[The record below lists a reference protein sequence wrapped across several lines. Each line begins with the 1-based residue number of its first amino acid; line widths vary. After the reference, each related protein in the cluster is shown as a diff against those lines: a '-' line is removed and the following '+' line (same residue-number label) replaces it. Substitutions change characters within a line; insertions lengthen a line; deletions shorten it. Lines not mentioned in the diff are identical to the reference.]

1 MPELE
6 GRDSY
11 LGSFPPRRG
20 RGGPGGP
27 TWMPVLGLRQSWE
40 SLPDAHPGDVEVLGS
55 PPECPSQ
62 GCSSPGGPTR
72 MPVPGAQRS
81 WGPRPDAHPGDAE
94 VLGVPPRCPSQGH
107 GGPVGPTRMLV
118 PVAWWSWGPCPDTCP
133 GMLVPRV
140 LPLSTCTQPYAPCP
154 ARLWGPFLCCPPPV
168 VTPLPVSA
176 ATCACH
182 TVCTSASSPPTQSS
196 HHKCPAVDTLPLGT
210 RDQLL
215 WAVLY

>member
-40 SLPDAHPGDVEVLGS
+40 SLPDAHPGDVEVLGA

-81 WGPRPDAHPGDAE
+81 WGPAGCSHRRKAESGAPQCGWPGAGMSSADALTWLVMSEGMGE
-94 VLGVPPRCPSQGH
+94 
-107 GGPVGPTRMLV
+107 GGLE
-118 PVAWWSWGPCPDTCP
+118 
-133 GMLVPRV
+133 
-140 LPLSTCTQPYAPCP
+140 
-154 ARLWGPFLCCPPPV
+154 
-168 VTPLPVSA
+168 
-176 ATCACH
+176 
-182 TVCTSASSPPTQSS
+182 
-196 HHKCPAVDTLPLGT
+196 
-210 RDQLL
+210 
-215 WAVLY
+215 